1 MNTETLFIALIIL
14 AIGLGYA
21 IFQINSIKHYLVLVD
36 EAFASYDKQIT
47 SNQKTIKILADK
59 LGDYDKNLSTI
70 RHSISLQT
78 ETLKE
83 KIATMEE
90 RWLILADD
98 RITSIPKTNKEWF
111 DAKQITQQ
119 PIQKT
124 WKAPKNS
131 QTKQSLIAT
140 THESEEDDSDDE
152 GDGTNQD
159 FSEIDNQ
166 QFEKLLNMKSHGNK
180 NVYYHPSKSSARS
193 PY

>member
-1 MNTETLFIALIIL
+1 MNTETLFIVLIVF
-14 AIGLGYA
+14 AIGIGYA
-21 IFQINSIKHYLVLVD
+21 IFQINSIKSYLILVD
-36 EAFASYDKQIT
+36 EALATYEKNFST
-47 SNQKTIKILADK
+47 HQKSIKALCDK
-59 LGDYDKNLSTI
+59 LSDCEKNLSSI

-83 KIATMEE
+83 KIATLEE
-90 RWLILADD
+90 RWEILADE
-98 RITSIPKTNKEWF
+98 RITSIPKNNKEWF

-131 QTKQSLIAT
+131 QTKQSLIKAS
-140 THESEEDDSDDE
+140 HESNEEDDSD

-166 QFEKLLNMKSHGNK
+166 QFEKLLNTKSHSHK
-180 NVYYHPSKSSARS
+180 NVYYHPSKSSNT
-193 PY
+193 PH

>member
-1 MNTETLFIALIIL
+1 MNTETLYIAIIIL

-21 IFQINSIKHYLVLVD
+21 IFQINTIKNYLVLVD

-47 SNQKTIKILADK
+47 SNQKTIKILADR
-59 LGDYDKNLSTI
+59 LGDYDKNLSSI
-70 RHSISLQT
+70 RHSISLNI

-83 KIATMEE
+83 KIATLEE
-90 RWLILADD
+90 RWEILADE
-98 RITSIPKTNKEWF
+98 RITSIPKNNKEWF

-124 WKAPKNS
+124 WKAQKNS
-131 QTKQSLIAT
+131 QTKQSLIKAS
-140 THESEEDDSDDE
+140 HESDDEDDSD

-159 FSEIDNQ
+159 FSEMDNTN
-166 QFEKLLNMKSHGNK
+166 FEKLLNTKSHGHK

>member
-1 MNTETLFIALIIL
+1 MNTETLSIALIIL
-14 AIGLGYA
+14 ALGIGYA
-21 IFQINSIKHYLVLVD
+21 IFQINTIKNYFVLVD
-36 EAFASYDKQIT
+36 EALATYEKNFAT
-47 SNQKTIKILADK
+47 HQKTIKALSDK
-59 LGDYDKNLSTI
+59 LSDYEKNLSSI

-83 KIATMEE
+83 KIATLEE
-90 RWLILADD
+90 RWEILADE
-98 RITSIPKTNKEWF
+98 RITSIPKNNKEWF

-131 QTKQSLIAT
+131 QTKQSLIKAS
-140 THESEEDDSDDE
+140 HESDEEDDSD

-159 FSEIDNQ
+159 FSEMDNTN
-166 QFEKLLNMKSHGNK
+166 FEKLLNTKSHGNK
-180 NVYYHPSKSSARS
+180 NIYHPSKSSARS

>member
-14 AIGLGYA
+14 AIGYA
-21 IFQINSIKHYLVLVD
+21 IFQINTIKNYLVLVD
-36 EAFASYDKQIT
+36 EALATYEKHFAT
-47 SNQKTIKILADK
+47 HQKAIKALSDK
-59 LGDYDKNLSTI
+59 LGEYEKNLSTL
-70 RHSISLQT
+70 RHTIIFQ
-78 ETLKE
+78 EADFKE
-83 KIATMEE
+83 KLALMDE
-90 RWLILADD
+90 RWSIIADD
-98 RITSIPKTNKEWF
+98 RITSIPKNNKEWF

-131 QTKQSLIAT
+131 QTKKSLITT
-140 THESEEDDSDDE
+140 THESDDEDDDD

-166 QFEKLLNMKSHGNK
+166 QFEEILNTKNHGNK
-180 NVYYHPSKSSARS
+180 NVYHHPSKSSHS

>member
-1 MNTETLFIALIIL
+1 MNINTLYIIL
-14 AIGLGYA
+14 ALLAIGIGYT
-21 IFQINSIKHYLVLVD
+21 IYQINSIKNYLVLVD
-36 EAFASYDKQIT
+36 EALATYEKNFST
-47 SNQKTIKILADK
+47 HQKSIKSLSDK
-59 LGDYDKNLSTI
+59 LGDCEKTLSSI
-70 RHSISLQT
+70 RHSMSLQI
-78 ETLKE
+78 ETFKE

-131 QTKQSLIAT
+131 QTKESLVKAS
-140 THESEEDDSDDE
+140 HESEEDDSDSD

-159 FSEIDNQ
+159 FSEMDNTN
-166 QFEKLLNMKSHGNK
+166 FEKLLNTKKHSHK
-180 NVYYHPSKSSARS
+180 NVYYHPSKSSNT
-193 PY
+193 PH